1 MNLIKLCTVYSVLL
15 VVAAAQ
21 ETTIRIQLSS
31 EEIDDVTFDATRV
44 SSVELSRWMQ
54 LSEGGRYT
62 EADFGA
68 GLCFSGPPTGTNK
81 KQKAIDD
88 ARAAQSKLR
97 ERISDMDESHF
108 PPELGDV
115 VSYLRRQ
122 QSFWL
127 WLDTQKLAFLE
138 TGDVGTLQSR
148 FEDIVEPQKSC
159 GEVVRRIR
167 DAKSHKE
174 AWHLACFDWHNC
186 VLDAGD
192 AKIGPYPKQAWQSF
206 LAAYGIREQIGS
218 TEED

>member
-1 MNLIKLCTVYSVLL
+1 MNLIRLCAMCSVLL
-15 VVAAAQ
+15 VVAVAQ

-44 SSVELSRWMQ
+44 SSVELSRWIQ

-62 EADFGA
+62 EADFGT
-68 GLCFSGPPTGTNK
+68 GLCFSGPPTETNK
-81 KQKAIDD
+81 KQKEIDD
-88 ARAAQSKLR
+88 ARAAQGKLR

-108 PPELGDV
+108 SPEPRDV

-127 WLDTQKLAFLE
+127 WLDSQKLAFLE

-148 FEDIVEPQKSC
+148 FEDIVDPQKSC
-159 GEVVRRIR
+159 GEVLRRIR
-167 DAKSHKE
+167 NAKNHKE
-174 AWHLACFDWHNC
+174 GWHLTCFDWHSC
-186 VLDAGD
+186 VLHAGD
-192 AKIGPYPKQAWQSF
+192 NKIGPYPKQAWRSF

-218 TEED
+218 SEED